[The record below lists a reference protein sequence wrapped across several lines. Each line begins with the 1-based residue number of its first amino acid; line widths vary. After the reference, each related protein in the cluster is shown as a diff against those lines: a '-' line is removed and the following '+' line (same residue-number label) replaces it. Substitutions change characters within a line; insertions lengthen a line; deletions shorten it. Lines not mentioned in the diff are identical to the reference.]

1 MTHPFG
7 SGWQGR
13 IPSVDPRRWKTV
25 IAFGAVVILVL
36 LGLFSSVYTV
46 QPEGRAVV
54 KRFGRV
60 IRIEEPGLQLKL
72 PFGIEDA
79 IFIPT
84 ERVLKEEFGF
94 RTERP
99 GQRTVYRKTD
109 AHTQESMMLSG
120 DLNVIDVEWVVQ
132 FRIQDPNL
140 FLHRVRNVQETI
152 RDVSEAVMR
161 QAVGNRLGS
170 DVLTIGRVEIAAL
183 AREEIQS
190 VLDSYNMGV
199 QVTAVEL
206 QDVTPPDPV
215 KPAFNEVNEA
225 RQERERLINEAEK
238 QKNEEL
244 FRVEGEAEQIRAEAL
259 GYKAERIN
267 TAKGDVA
274 RFVALLEQYQ
284 DAPEIT
290 RKRLYLET
298 MEDVLQKAGKIYI
311 VEPGQVMPIP
321 LLNVEGASGLPATSG
336 GR

>member
-13 IPSVDPRRWKTV
+13 MPSIDPRRWKPV
-25 IAFGAVVILVL
+25 IAFGAALIVALIALS
-36 LGLFSSVYTV
+36 SSVYSV
-46 QPEGRAVV
+46 QPEERAVV
-54 KRFGRV
+54 KRLGRV
-60 IRIEEPGLQLKL
+60 VRIEEPGLRFKL
-72 PFGIEDA
+72 PFGIDEA
-79 IFIPT
+79 IAIPT

-94 RTERP
+94 RTQRP
-99 GQRTVYRKTD
+99 GQRTVYSKSEATG
-109 AHTQESMMLSG
+109 QESMMLSG

-132 FRIQDPNL
+132 YRISDPDR
-140 FLHRVRNVQETI
+140 FLHRVRNVQQTI
-152 RDVSEAVMR
+152 RDISESVMR

-170 DVLTIGRVEIAAL
+170 DVLTVGRVEIAAQV
-183 AREEIQS
+183 RDEMQS
-190 VLDSYNMGV
+190 TLDSYDMGV
-199 QVTAVEL
+199 QITAVEL

-244 FRVEGEAEQIRAEAL
+244 GRVEGEAAQIRAEAR

-274 RFVALLEQYQ
+274 RFVALLEQYRA
-284 DAPEIT
+284 APEIT
-290 RKRLYLET
+290 RRRLYLET
-298 MEDVLQKAGKIYI
+298 MEQVLARAGKVFV
-311 VEPGQVMPIP
+311 VEPGQVVPIP
-321 LLNVEGASGLPATSG
+321 LLNVEGAGAPLPLQG

>member
-7 SGWQGR
+7 SGWQGHLPA
-13 IPSVDPRRWKTV
+13 IDPRRWKPA
-25 IAFGAVVILVL
+25 IAVGAVLILVL

-46 QPEGRAVV
+46 QPEERAVV

-60 IRIEEPGLQLKL
+60 VRIEESGLRFKL
-72 PFGIEDA
+72 PYGIDEQ
-79 IFIPT
+79 FSVPT

-94 RTERP
+94 RTEHP

-109 AHTQESMMLSG
+109 ATVQESMMLSG

-132 FRIQDPNL
+132 YRISDPNR
-140 FLHRVRNVQETI
+140 FLHRVRNVPETI
-152 RDVSEAVMR
+152 RDVSESVMR

-170 DVLTIGRVEIAAL
+170 DVLTVGRVEIAAL
-183 AREEIQS
+183 VREEMQS
-190 VLDSYNMGV
+190 VLDSYDMGV
-199 QVTAVEL
+199 QITAVEL

-225 RQERERLINEAEK
+225 RQEREQLINEAEK

-244 FRVEGEAEQIRAEAL
+244 YRVEGEAAQIRAEAL
-259 GYKAERIN
+259 GYKAERVN

-274 RFVALLEQYQ
+274 RFVAILEQYNS
-284 DAPEIT
+284 APEIT
-290 RKRLYLET
+290 RQRLFLET
-298 MEDVLQKAGKIYI
+298 MEEVLKRAGKIY
-311 VEPGQVMPIP
+311 VVDPGQMMPIP
-321 LLNVEGASGLPATSG
+321 LLNVEGASALPQSQG